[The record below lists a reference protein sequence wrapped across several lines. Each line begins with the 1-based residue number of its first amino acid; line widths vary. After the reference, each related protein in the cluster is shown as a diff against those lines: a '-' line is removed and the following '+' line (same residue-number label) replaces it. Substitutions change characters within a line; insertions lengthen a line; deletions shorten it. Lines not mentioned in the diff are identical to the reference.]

1 MEPGQGGKGGETPLW
16 QTVSSWCNRALCRCC
31 SPVPSRCK
39 SKINKC
45 GQCGLIRRLAHDSLS
60 LVLPQMLTV
69 PEQLLLITLDAG
81 TGAFM
86 KLPEEYNRA
95 AFAGAALME
104 LALAGRIDSDLD
116 KVWVVNPVVT
126 GDAALD
132 PVLSA
137 MSALEASTDIER
149 FVDRLV
155 PLGARVREAALDSLC
170 HRGVLERSE
179 QKSLFRKPRAS
190 YALLDNEDLAG
201 LKARLRDVLIG
212 SAVPEPSDVCIMTL
226 AKTCGLIDCII
237 GPEDMRAALDRL
249 EAFSNT
255 DLIGQTVRRYLY
267 LFERDIARS

>member
-1 MEPGQGGKGGETPLW
+1 
-16 QTVSSWCNRALCRCC
+16 
-31 SPVPSRCK
+31 
-39 SKINKC
+39 
-45 GQCGLIRRLAHDSLS
+45 
-60 LVLPQMLTV
+60 MLTV